1 MAFKVSLMELLAPA
15 PIKKLLQSVVD
26 ELFLLSSL
34 GLLGLRILH
43 VMWFITSFPLK
54 KLPFK
59 MGLSIIYSNIRRPPL
74 GKSHCQLEL

>member
-26 ELFLLSSL
+26 ELFLFSS
-34 GLLGLRILH
+34 LGLRILH

-54 KLPFK
+54 KLPFE
-59 MGLSIIYSNIRRPPL
+59 MGLSIIYSNIRQPPL
-74 GKSHCQLEL
+74 GKNHCQLEL